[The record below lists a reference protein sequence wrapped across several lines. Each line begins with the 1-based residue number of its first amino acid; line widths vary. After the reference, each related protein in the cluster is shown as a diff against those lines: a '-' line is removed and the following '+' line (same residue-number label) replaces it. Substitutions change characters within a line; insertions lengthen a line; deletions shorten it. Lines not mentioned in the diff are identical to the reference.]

1 MSQLV
6 QFNMLKKLQTSYYPA
21 VGVGT
26 LLIIW
31 QLTVLWL
38 QTTQPEAAG
47 LSPIATGFKL
57 LELVQ
62 SADLYSHIIASLGRV
77 FFGLMFA
84 LLVGVPAGLLLG
96 FSKRFEKMS
105 VMTFQL
111 IRMVSPLAWM
121 PIAVMIFG
129 MGNAPILFLL
139 AVAGVWPVLLNTSVG
154 VKQISPTFME
164 LARSLAATRWEVLRT
179 IVLPSVFVFTLTGLR
194 LTLAVLW
201 VVLVPAEMLGID
213 NGLGYFIIEAKAR
226 AAYSELT
233 AAIVVISLIGWLL
246 DYTLRC
252 ILKMARATKN

>member
-1 MSQLV
+1 ML
-6 QFNMLKKLQTSYYPA
+6 FNMLKKLQTSYYPA
-21 VGVGT
+21 VGVVT

-38 QTTQPEAAG
+38 QSTQPEAAA
-47 LSPIATGFKL
+47 LSPVATAFKL
-57 LELVQ
+57 CELIQ
-62 SADLYSHIIASLGRV
+62 RAEIYSHGMASLGRV
-77 FFGLMFA
+77 FFGLIFA
-84 LLVGVPAGLLLG
+84 LLVGVPAGLMLG

-105 VMTFQL
+105 LMTFQL

-164 LARSLAATRWEVLRT
+164 LARSLAATRWEILRT

-201 VVLVPAEMLGID
+201 VVLVPAEMLGVD

-226 AAYSELT
+226 SAYSELT
-233 AAIVVISLIGWLL
+233 AAIVVISVIGWLL
-246 DYTLRC
+246 DFALRS
-252 ILKMARATKN
+252 ILKIARAT